1 MRTIRVV
8 VSGAGG
14 VGSNVIRLLAAK
26 EGVEIV
32 GVLDIDPAKVGK
44 DAGTVAGIGE
54 LGIPVTA
61 DQDAV
66 YQNGAD
72 VVICTSSPTSQ
83 TATFEQMLPAIQ
95 RGINVIAANMGTCNL
110 WVSDPALAER
120 IDRKCRAHGV
130 SYFGIGATQLQDRF
144 ILLQTEGCSKIK
156 KITFTHFADIH
167 AFRPESFRVE
177 WGITLTEEEFY
188 QGLRDGSIERHDYF
202 ADGIAYIA
210 QRLGWVVDRVTSF
223 QEPMVD
229 AEKMVYGT
237 RFRFIGYQGAE
248 EKIETNWIF
257 LLDEERRYYDRVVI
271 EGTPYIDSV
280 NNYSPDRGMVST
292 FAALVNAVPFAVKA
306 APGYVNTLDIPAC
319 TIIEDAYGG
328 HI

>member
-1 MRTIRVV
+1 M
-8 VSGAGG
+8 
-14 VGSNVIRLLAAK
+14 
-26 EGVEIV
+26 
-32 GVLDIDPAKVGK
+32 
-44 DAGTVAGIGE
+44 
-54 LGIPVTA
+54 
-61 DQDAV
+61 
-66 YQNGAD
+66 
-72 VVICTSSPTSQ
+72 
-83 TATFEQMLPAIQ
+83 
-95 RGINVIAANMGTCNL
+95 
-110 WVSDPALAER
+110 
-120 IDRKCRAHGV
+120 
-130 SYFGIGATQLQDRF
+130 
-144 ILLQTEGCSKIK
+144 
-156 KITFTHFADIH
+156 
-167 AFRPESFRVE
+167 E

-188 QGLRDGSIERHDYF
+188 QGLQDGSIERHDYF

-237 RFRFIGYQGAE
+237 RFQFIGYQGAE